1 MRFLHECR
9 ALPSL
14 SCARPVRDSQEH
26 PPVEEAHMIKLY
38 FHHTPNPMKVV
49 LMLEETALPYELLPI
64 DMFAGQQHEPAYR
77 AINPNGKVPA
87 IIDGER
93 VVFDSNAIL
102 LYLAEKSGAF
112 LGDAVERGSVLSWLL
127 FAATGLGPFCGQAVH
142 FTRIHQQSAY
152 ATNRYLREVERH
164 FTVLDTRLA
173 SSAYLAGKTYTIA
186 DMAAYSWIDW
196 ADRNQLVLGDQPRW
210 ARWPHLQRWHH
221 EIAKRPAA
229 QRARN
234 AGKDLPLKTAFDE
247 ETLRALFPQNY
258 AQVL

>member
-1 MRFLHECR
+1 MRCLACLTHTGR
-9 ALPSL
+9 ATFERVNTTPTKE
-14 SCARPVRDSQEH
+14 VQ
-26 PPVEEAHMIKLY
+26 MIKLY

-49 LMLEETALPYELLPI
+49 LMLEEIGLPYELLPI
-64 DMFAGQQHEPAYR
+64 DLFAGQQHEPAYR

-87 IIDGER
+87 IIDGDR

-102 LYLAEKSGAF
+102 LYLAEKSGSF
-112 LGDAVERGSVLSWLL
+112 SGDAADRASLLSWLL

-164 FTVLDTRLA
+164 FTVLDARLA
-173 SSAYLAGKTYTIA
+173 ASAYLAGKTYTIA
-186 DMAAYSWIDW
+186 DMAAHSWVDW
-196 ADRNQLVLGDQPRW
+196 ADRNQLVLGDEPRW
-210 ARWPHLQRWHH
+210 ARWPHLRRWHL

-229 QRARN
+229 QRARQ

-247 ETLRALFPQNY
+247 ETLQALFPQNY
-258 AQVL
+258 AEAI